1 MHPVPEIKIT
11 DQAGAS
17 LENQRN
23 GVKNMYNFDE
33 IIDRRHTNA
42 MNTDGFRDYIFH
54 ADETMKF
61 PYQDEEFIRMWV
73 ADMEF
78 ATPDVVIDGIKK
90 RLEKRIFGYTRVF
103 EKSYYDAFAAWCKS
117 KYDWTF
123 DRKELVMSNGIIPAL
138 FEMVEYICK
147 PDEKVLFLTP
157 SYAYFKYAADASH
170 RESVCSDLINTDG
183 YYTIDYEDLEKKAAD
198 EKTTLFILC
207 NPHNPSGRVWKEEE
221 LKKIGEIIEKNDM
234 WVISD
239 EIHCDLL
246 RLDQKH
252 IPLGKVMPD
261 YKKLVTCMAPSKT
274 FNLAGLMISNVMIRD
289 EGLKNIWLSKHYNF
303 DNPLSI
309 AAAQAAYEGGD
320 AWLQELRA
328 YLDGNF
334 EFTQE
339 YLKEHLPKATFRI
352 SEATYLAWV
361 DLSKYFEPDEV
372 LPLFFAYKAGVLLE
386 GGNMFVQHSDGFI
399 RLNLACPRATL
410 EEGLKRICEAVNTKH
425 TEKYHGE
432 EK

>member
-1 MHPVPEIKIT
+1 
-11 DQAGAS
+11 
-17 LENQRN
+17 
-23 GVKNMYNFDE
+23 
-33 IIDRRHTNA
+33 
-42 MNTDGFRDYIFH
+42 
-54 ADETMKF
+54 
-61 PYQDEEFIRMWV
+61 
-73 ADMEF
+73 
-78 ATPDVVIDGIKK
+78 
-90 RLEKRIFGYTRVF
+90 
-103 EKSYYDAFAAWCKS
+103 
-117 KYDWTF
+117 
-123 DRKELVMSNGIIPAL
+123 MSNGIIPAL

-320 AWLQELRA
+320 A
-328 YLDGNF
+328 
-334 EFTQE
+334 
-339 YLKEHLPKATFRI
+339 FR
-352 SEATYLAWV
+352 SY
-361 DLSKYFEPDEV
+361 V
-372 LPLFFAYKAGVLLE
+372 LILME
-386 GGNMFVQHSDGFI
+386 T
-399 RLNLACPRATL
+399 LNLR
-410 EEGLKRICEAVNTKH
+410 RNT
-425 TEKYHGE
+425 
-432 EK
+432 